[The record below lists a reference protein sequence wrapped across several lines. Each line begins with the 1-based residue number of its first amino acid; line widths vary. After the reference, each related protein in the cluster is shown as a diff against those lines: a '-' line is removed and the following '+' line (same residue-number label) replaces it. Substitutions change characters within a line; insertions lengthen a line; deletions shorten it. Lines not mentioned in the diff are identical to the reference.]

1 MATAKRIDHEEG
13 RAYWMMVLPAF
24 IIYLLVMAFPII
36 LSIVLS
42 VSNYSGGKMFGGEK
56 WGFAGF
62 AAYGRIFADPLFW
75 NALKN
80 NAYIVLISVFGQLP
94 LAFIFAYL
102 IFRKAVKWPDFWQSV
117 LYVPNIISVIVV
129 GLLWQTIFSPNGPLG
144 EIMNSIYRHD
154 FQVKLQA
161 IFAATGAVSSSGGL
175 NVTDGLIKRLLDL
188 VGPVGAAMFTDPAAE
203 LKDLLLSMNSD
214 TIPQIMDSLSNL
226 FVQKWSPDFLNKP
239 DLAMLPVLFV
249 ILWMYTGMYLIL
261 FLANMQKI
269 DVQIIEAARID
280 GAREGQVM
288 RYIILPAL
296 SGTVVNSAI
305 LAISGSLSSFALV
318 FAMTG
323 GGPSH
328 VTEILAIYMYNNA
341 FLGRP
346 NFPLSNA
353 ISLVM
358 VLISVLLIML
368 TKVIEKRFGGKEE

>member
-1 MATAKRIDHEEG
+1 
-13 RAYWMMVLPAF
+13 
-24 IIYLLVMAFPII
+24 
-36 LSIVLS
+36 
-42 VSNYSGGKMFGGEK
+42 
-56 WGFAGF
+56 
-62 AAYGRIFADPLFW
+62 
-75 NALKN
+75 
-80 NAYIVLISVFGQLP
+80 
-94 LAFIFAYL
+94 
-102 IFRKAVKWPDFWQSV
+102 
-117 LYVPNIISVIVV
+117 
-129 GLLWQTIFSPNGPLG
+129 
-144 EIMNSIYRHD
+144 
-154 FQVKLQA
+154 
-161 IFAATGAVSSSGGL
+161 L

-188 VGPVGAAMFTDPAAE
+188 VGPTGAAMFTDPAPE

-214 TIPQIMDSLSNL
+214 TVPQIMDSLSNL
-226 FVQKWSPDFLNKP
+226 FVQKWSPEFLNKP

-296 SGTVVNSAI
+296 SGTIVNSAI

-358 VLISVLLIML
+358 VLISFLLIML
-368 TKVIEKRFGGKEE
+368 TKLIEKRFGGKEE